1 MDVNV
6 DVIILITLFFRTI
19 VLFNKMIIIKK
30 TCKQKRLD
38 NFFFLKKVRP
48 HRKHAS

>member
-6 DVIILITLFFRTI
+6 DVVILITLFFETNI
-19 VLFNKMIIIKK
+19 LFNKMIIKKK

-38 NFFFLKKVRP
+38 NFFYKKS
-48 HRKHAS
+48 KTT